1 MAFAGLLTGWIVFW
15 LLSTMIFAMGGGAG
29 TLENTQAKEDLELL
43 GIQDSN
49 AADEFSKIALGLR
62 ILPSQKKEG
71 NLEILKMM
79 TGA

>member
-43 GIQDSN
+43 GI
-49 AADEFSKIALGLR
+49 
-62 ILPSQKKEG
+62 
-71 NLEILKMM
+71 
-79 TGA
+79 